1 MNTTSAPTSATSRPS
16 TSAAS
21 LGPSSSTPS
30 SSSSAPANTS
40 SAAYLL
46 QELQAIT
53 SAASSSSSAL
63 YGRNSVASSSVR
75 SPPAATA
82 STTSTPEQAEPHR
95 CYICFGTDEDS
106 VAICGT
112 EHGERLL
119 SSPEPWGWRIWV
131 GLPMI
136 PGLLVL
142 SRTKLIDSV
151 MPLIPLMIVGNEQ
164 LNVSF
169 PPSPALTI
177 SLLPWVRMAYNGMWG
192 GLAQRLETKW
202 RRDKQRANGVAAL
215 GMNASIEPELNEMD
229 AATAVAAQ
237 AAAEEGEEESFLDRK
252 DLGRMIAGA
261 LLMPAISSICGT
273 LLGRIGFVRAR
284 IPDTFHRNILGGALF
299 VLFKDLA
306 RLYGTY
312 QELKR
317 RRVRRIRDFSEF
329 KDDVR

>member
-53 SAASSSSSAL
+53 SAASSPSSAL
-63 YGRNSVASSSVR
+63 YGRNSVASSAVR

-106 VAICGT
+106 VGK
-112 EHGERLL
+112 
-119 SSPEPWGWRIWV
+119 WV

-177 SLLPWVRMAYNGMWG
+177 SLLPWVRMAYNGLWG